1 MLVVAFDP
9 GLTGACAVLDH
20 TGLRAVFDLPTMED
34 PTAGEKTL
42 VRRKIDCRALVRL
55 LRGHCPAQEGRPVSL
70 IEAVTVTGPQH
81 GHGVQ
86 SQGSLQ
92 RTFGA
97 VEAVLECLGW
107 SPEYVRPQA
116 WKKAYGLLD
125 GKKTTT
131 QRKRASIECAQ
142 RLYPACAVIGRAK
155 DHNRAEA
162 VLLGHWRLMLE
173 AR

>member
-20 TGLRAVFDLPTMED
+20 TGLRAVFDLPTMDD

-55 LRGHCPAQEGRPVSL
+55 LRDHCPPQDGRPFSL

-107 SPEYVRPQA
+107 APEYVRPQA
-116 WKKAYGLLD
+116 WKKFYGLIKAD
-125 GKKTTT
+125 QTDS
-131 QRKRASIECAQ
+131 QRKRASLEMAR
-142 RLYPACAVIGRAK
+142 RLYPTCADIALAK
-155 DHNRAEA
+155 HHNRAESI
-162 VLLGHWRLMLE
+162 LLAHYGRRTMS
-173 AR
+173 